1 VIALTRYY
9 SRKHR
14 TLLYVGTGFV
24 VTAILDGYHCLVTS
38 SFFHHLLPSPPSSL
52 IPWSWNASRTVLAF
66 LMCASWWEWRW
77 EHKLGARRQHKEAMV
92 YVVVTA
98 LTLLSFCFFAFVPL
112 PPAYYPDLVF
122 GRPGEFVAA
131 LFFAVALMGYL
142 RKGEWRSDAFEHWCV
157 MSLILGLISQAV
169 VMSRSHA
176 LFDAMFDLAHLL
188 KIAGYSCVFCGLL
201 IGKFQLFRQVELS
214 SLKLSK
220 SNELLQQSVLCRK
233 KAESDLKEINESL
246 EQRACE
252 LQRSRTAALNT
263 MRDAEAARHKAE
275 ELQITARARESFIR
289 AIVEASLDC
298 IISIDERG
306 EIVEFNPA
314 AENTFCYRR
323 DDVIGK
329 SMVSLIIPA
338 QYREQHTTGFNRYLA
353 TREGRV
359 LSQRFE
365 VTAMRSDMTEFPA
378 ELAIVVTHTPQ
389 GIILTAYLRDLMEVK
404 KASDEHEETHR
415 QLVEAS
421 RQAGMAEI
429 ATGVLHN
436 AGNVLNSVN
445 VSANLL
451 TDRLIAGRIDN
462 LQKAVA
468 MLEEHS
474 DDPGTFLMRH
484 EKGRR
489 LPGYLRKLSDS
500 LSDDRDFMRTEVT
513 SLNEKVNHIKE
524 VIQVQQTYARR
535 GGQTEKIVL
544 SELVE
549 IALKVN
555 DASLGRH
562 GIEIQREFDD
572 VPAIETDKHHVLQI
586 LVNLISN
593 ARNAMTEYD
602 GEVRRLTIRIKLGDD
617 GQALIE
623 VQDTGSGIAPDN
635 LDRIF
640 GHGFTTRRDGHG
652 FGLHSSANT
661 ANELGGSLTVFS
673 DGPDRGAVFTLHLPL
688 KKEETCPT
696 T

>member
-1 VIALTRYY
+1 MFDRTEEERIPVRTRASEFFATWSDWACQRIIRVLLVSGVVTVLLVFWQLSRISGELVEKSALQNAEFYCSSLSTFRTLYTSEVVSRAKLYGMRVTHDYKGNDDAIPLPATLSMLLGKQIGDQEHDLSVRLYSDFPFPSRKDGGPQGEFEQAALTALRAKPDEPFYRFDEVDGRNVLRYAVSDRMRASCVSCHNSHPQSPKTDWRAGDVRGALHVSVPIEDSANY
-9 SRKHR
+9 LRAGMRKLF
-14 TLLYVGTGFV
+14 LLMIAIGGAGVFGVAFV
-24 VTAILDGYHCLVTS
+24 VRKFRTDADRMTRANQ
-38 SFFHHLLPSPPSSL
+38 LLA
-52 IPWSWNASRTVLAF
+52 NQKF
-66 LMCASWWEWRW
+66 
-77 EHKLGARRQHKEAMV
+77 
-92 YVVVTA
+92 
-98 LTLLSFCFFAFVPL
+98 
-112 PPAYYPDLVF
+112 DLVQAQLQLEEANESIQKRAEQQQRMQRAAINIMKDTDR
-122 GRPGEFVAA
+122 GRQRLEQTN
-131 LFFAVALMGYL
+131 
-142 RKGEWRSDAFEHWCV
+142 EE
-157 MSLILGLISQAV
+157 
-169 VMSRSHA
+169 
-176 LFDAMFDLAHLL
+176 LA
-188 KIAGYSCVFCGLL
+188 S
-201 IGKFQLFRQVELS
+201 
-214 SLKLSK
+214 
-220 SNELLQQSVLCRK
+220 LQQ
-233 KAESDLKEINESL
+233 EHL
-246 EQRACE
+246 E
-252 LQRSRTAALNT
+252 TA
-263 MRDAEAARHKAE
+263 
-275 ELQITARARESFIR
+275 
-289 AIVEASLDC
+289 
-298 IISIDERG
+298 
-306 EIVEFNPA
+306 
-314 AENTFCYRR
+314 
-323 DDVIGK
+323 
-329 SMVSLIIPA
+329 
-338 QYREQHTTGFNRYLA
+338 
-353 TREGRV
+353 
-359 LSQRFE
+359 
-365 VTAMRSDMTEFPA
+365 
-378 ELAIVVTHTPQ
+378 
-389 GIILTAYLRDLMEVK
+389 
-404 KASDEHEETHR
+404 
-415 QLVEAS
+415 

-572 VPAIETDKHHVLQI
+572 VPMIETDKHHVLQI

-623 VQDTGSGIAPDN
+623 VQDTGAGIAPDN

-640 GHGFTTRRDGHG
+640 GHGFTTRKDGHG
-652 FGLHSSANT
+652 FGLHSSANA